1 MNSRWQANKIGLV
14 NFWYYDEQEF
24 PFAKGRMLL
33 RGSNGSGKSVT
44 MQSVVPLLLDGNM
57 SPERLDPFGSRDRK
71 MSSYLLEE
79 DDEREER
86 TGYLYLEFK
95 RQDSETYLTI
105 GMGIRARK
113 GKPLDK
119 WYFSLSDGRRIGKD
133 FFLYRKTDEKIPLTK
148 KELTNRLA
156 NGGVVF
162 DRQMDYMEYV
172 NKQIFGFDTVDEYR
186 EMIDLLIQ
194 LRTPKLSKDFKPSII
209 NEILSNSLQPLSD
222 DDLRPMSEAIE
233 NIDSMS
239 FNLEKKQEAKQAA
252 DKIVQALDRYN
263 RSILFEK
270 AKNLETQKSL
280 LSQTETQMKQ
290 QIQEKEASEK
300 EAARLEE
307 ELVQMDAMKASM
319 EKEKETLN
327 KSDAVALKDREL
339 ALSKELAEHREIFKR
354 KKSNLTAKG
363 DQHLD
368 LQNRKKLE
376 EDTSYEKEKQLRDLL
391 EEMALQAEEMAFEEH
406 TFMQDEL
413 LSNLNASYSFALHRQ
428 QFETTKAKIRQ
439 GTQML
444 RNMQGLEREKDTLLQ
459 KREKNERELDIAQ
472 KKQNELEA
480 MFVQFQNKWKEN
492 LYSWNGKNEELI
504 LDSELLHEF
513 CAVVD
518 AYQEEPDFTM
528 VQQKVGDAWIG
539 AKDALKSE
547 ASAVEREEKEIDERY
562 CATKTEFA
570 QWENQKE
577 PEPERTEAVIEN
589 RKRLSEKQIPY
600 CELYKLI
607 EFDKTLDETTC
618 NRLEEALL
626 CMGIL
631 DALVVDEQYKDEV
644 LTINKD
650 KKDCCDRYLFVT
662 KKRAAH
668 SLLDVLELGASANDI
683 FMNQHLSSILGQIE
697 WSDSSTNEAAKTTTI
712 STRSMDV
719 SANMVTDA
727 SAAICSNGVYQIGP
741 ITGTITGTY
750 TAKFIGA
757 QARERNRQQKI
768 EECKAQLSDLEAQKA
783 LLEQKRQMFTRR
795 QQTLLQ
801 EYQAFPKDKDLK
813 EALKMLEAAAR
824 ECDRLQA
831 EVLRIEEER
840 KKLAEQLNEKKKEAL
855 ILAQQVYLECSLS
868 VFEQA
873 EEAAFSYATEL
884 SKVESLHEMYRN
896 SQNSIHLLE
905 EELEQ
910 KEADLD
916 EIRYDVERENKK
928 LAQLTQELSSV
939 QKQLELTD
947 YAQIKDRLDRCSI
960 WLNEYPEK
968 MKHCV
973 RMKTQKQDTATELEE
988 KIKTGRI
995 QAEKLQQNVT
1005 WLKTIFEAER
1015 DLGYVSFSHQ
1025 SEIKASKESET
1036 LKKSETS
1043 RESKAYDSAQIVSL
1057 LSGGG
1062 KQNRETLVKN
1072 LNQIFFENKVHLT
1085 EYHVEQTTL
1094 FEEMNADA
1102 PLQTIRADRADFT
1115 AKFKGTQIPFMKLPQ
1130 YLAEEIEVESGLIRS
1145 EDRNLFEDILANTM
1159 GRKIRAKINSS
1170 DAWVEKMNSLMNA
1183 MNTSSGLK
1191 LSLRWRS
1198 KTAEKEDQLDTKE
1211 LVELLKRD
1219 SRLLNER
1226 DFEKLSKHFRSKVEQ
1241 ARRNAKDNGGM
1252 ISFNQVMKG
1261 TLDYR
1266 KWFEFQL
1273 FSQKNNERRKE
1284 LTNSVFGTFSGGEKA
1299 MSMYVPLFSAV
1310 VAKYQGGRADAPRL
1324 ISLDEAF
1331 AGVDSRNI
1339 RDMFRLMSEFEFD
1352 FIINS
1357 QVLWGDSD
1365 TLDALAIYQLIRP
1378 ENAKFVSVMSYLWN
1392 GHSKKLLENEEEVAL
1407 ESAKLE

>member
-1 MNSRWQANKIGLV
+1 MNSRWQASKIGLV

-133 FFLYRKTDEKIPLTK
+133 FFLYRETDEKIPLTK

-239 FNLEKKQEAKQAA
+239 VNLKTKQEAKLAA
-252 DKIVQALDRYN
+252 DKIAQALDRYN
-263 RSILFEK
+263 RCILFEK
-270 AKNLETQKSL
+270 AQNLETQKTL
-280 LSQTETQMKQ
+280 LSQTEMQMKQ
-290 QIQEKEASEK
+290 QVQEKEACEK

-307 ELVQMDAMKASM
+307 ELVQMDATKVSM
-319 EKEKETLN
+319 EREKESLK
-327 KSDAVALKDREL
+327 KSDAVALKDREF
-339 ALSKELAEHREIFKR
+339 ALSKELAEHQGIFKR
-354 KKSNLTAKG
+354 KKNNLTAKE
-363 DQHLD
+363 DQHLE

-376 EDTSYEKEKQLRDLL
+376 ENISYEKEKQLKDLL
-391 EEMALQAEEMAFEEH
+391 EEMASQAEDMAFEEH

-413 LSNLNASYSFALHRQ
+413 LSNLDASYSFELHKQ
-428 QFETTKAKIRQ
+428 QFETTKSKIRQ

-459 KREKNERELDIAQ
+459 KREKNECEKDIAQ

-480 MFVQFQNKWKEN
+480 MFVQVQNEWKEE

-504 LDSELLHEF
+504 LDGEQLHEF
-513 CAVVD
+513 CAFVD
-518 AYQEEPDFTM
+518 EYQEEPDFTRI
-528 VQQKVGDAWIG
+528 QQKVGDAWIL
-539 AKDALKSE
+539 AKDALKSQ
-547 ASAVEREEKEIDERY
+547 ASAIEREEKEIDEQYR
-562 CATKTEFA
+562 AAKVELS
-570 QWENQKE
+570 QWENQRE
-577 PEPERTEAVIEN
+577 PQPERTEAVIEN
-589 RKRLSEKQIPY
+589 RKRLKKMQIPY
-600 CELYKLI
+600 QELYKLI
-607 EFDKTLDETTC
+607 EFDSTLDETTC

-626 CMGIL
+626 FMGIL
-631 DALVVDEQYKDEV
+631 DALVIDEQYKDEV
-644 LTINKD
+644 LAMNNGE
-650 KKDCCDRYLFVT
+650 KDCCDRYLFVT

-668 SLLDVLELGASANDI
+668 SLLDVLALSTSANNI
-683 FMNQHLSSILGQIE
+683 FMNQRLSSILGQIAWINLPTSE
-697 WSDSSTNEAAKTTTI
+697 TTKTTQDI
-712 STRSMDV
+712 ASN
-719 SANMVTDA
+719 SALDA
-727 SAAICSNGVYQIGP
+727 DANTVADAAATICSNGIYQMGP
-741 ITGTITGTY
+741 VTGTITGTY

-757 QARERNRQQKI
+757 QARERNRKQKI
-768 EECKAQLSDLEAQKA
+768 EECKELLSNLETQKT
-783 LLEQKRQMFTRR
+783 LLEQKKQVLAQR
-795 QQTLLQ
+795 QQTLAQ

-813 EALKMLEAAAR
+813 ESLKMLETAAR
-824 ECDRLQA
+824 EWDRLQA
-831 EVLRIEEER
+831 EALRIEEER

-855 ILAQQVYLECSLS
+855 ALAQQVYLECSLS
-868 VFEQA
+868 VFEKA
-873 EEAAFSYATEL
+873 EDAAFSYTAGL
-884 SKVESLHEMYRN
+884 QQVESLHELYRN
-896 SQNSIHLLE
+896 SQNSIRLIQEDLK
-905 EELEQ
+905 Q

-947 YAQIKDRLDRCSI
+947 YAQIQDRLDQCST

-968 MKHCV
+968 MKSCV
-973 RMKTQKQDTATELEE
+973 QMKTQKQDAAKELEG
-988 KIKTGRI
+988 KIEAGRI
-995 QAEKLQQNVT
+995 QTEKLQQGVS
-1005 WLKTIFEAER
+1005 WLQTIFEVER
-1015 DLGYVSFSHQ
+1015 DLGYVSFSQQ
-1025 SEIKASKESET
+1025 SKIKEPKESKTSKE
-1036 LKKSETS
+1036 
-1043 RESKAYDSAQIVSL
+1043 YDSEQIVSL
-1057 LSGGG
+1057 LSGAG
-1062 KQNRETLVKN
+1062 KQNREALVKN
-1072 LNQIFFENKVHLT
+1072 LNQIFFENKAYLS

-1094 FEEMNADA
+1094 FEKLNADA
-1102 PLQTIRADRADFT
+1102 PQLSIRADRVDFT
-1115 AKFKGTQIPFMKLPQ
+1115 AKFKGAQIPFMKLPQ

-1145 EDRNLFEDILANTM
+1145 EDRTLFEDILANTM

-1252 ISFNQVMKG
+1252 ISFNQVMKD

-1310 VAKYQGGRADAPRL
+1310 VAKYQGGRDDAPRL

-1378 ENAKFVSVMSYLWN
+1378 ENAKFVSVMPYLWN
-1392 GHSKKLLENEEEVAL
+1392 GHSKKLLESEEEVAL